1 MKTFKQFSEQAY
13 SAKENIDEGLGTL
26 VKSGLKKIVK
36 PAIRWISRGK
46 NARIPNEKTASL
58 GRLVRDDISQLGKF
72 KNPKTGN
79 LEGTFLPNPTKPYQ
93 VKDFLQGKG
102 GITWSFGQGRQ
113 TGPTPI
119 QRQAIYRT
127 YRGARDLARSVKNKL
142 SGN

>member
-26 VKSGLKKIVK
+26 VKAGLKKIVK
-36 PAIRWISRGK
+36 PAVRWISRGK

-113 TGPTPI
+113 TVQHLFSVKRFIEPI
-119 QRQAIYRT
+119 V
-127 YRGARDLARSVKNKL
+127 ARDLARSVKNKL